1 MILYTSNTIVG
12 TYCGYKY
19 DIVAMLSVE
28 LKYRKGEQSLA
39 DP

>member
-12 TYCGYKY
+12 TLIVLY
-19 DIVAMLSVE
+19 DIVAMPSVE